1 MKFEKNY
8 GINNKVLGKCLD
20 PRLLGKK
27 LADVFFME
35 VFMKRTKLLL
45 DILIVILGNF
55 LYAAGVAFFI
65 LPSGLITGGTTGI
78 AISINHLIGLPVSYL
93 VFGFN
98 ITMFVLG
105 FIVLGKNFALTTLV
119 STFCYPFALEV
130 LQKLAG
136 GFRVT
141 DDILLCTLFGGIC
154 IGTAIAIVIRAG
166 ASTGGM
172 DIPPLIINK
181 YTRISVSVSLYVFDC
196 VILAL
201 QAAFSDKEKILY
213 GIVLVLVYSIVLDKL
228 LMFGTNKMQ
237 LKIVSDKSEEIKGV
251 IISEIDRGVTLLHGR
266 TGYLE
271 KETDILLSVVSNR
284 ELYKVE
290 KLVHQIDN
298 DAFVMISR
306 VSEVRGRG
314 FSEGKQYLVK

>member
-1 MKFEKNY
+1 MKKN
-8 GINNKVLGKCLD
+8 
-20 PRLLGKK
+20 
-27 LADVFFME
+27 
-35 VFMKRTKLLL
+35 KLLFN
-45 DILIVILGNF
+45 ILIVILGNF

-78 AISINHLIGLPVSYL
+78 ALSVNHFTGLPVAYL
-93 VFGFN
+93 IFGFN
-98 ITMFVLG
+98 ISMFILG
-105 FIVLGKNFALTTLV
+105 FLILGKNFALTTLV
-119 STFCYPFALEV
+119 STFCYPFALQL

-136 GFRVT
+136 EFRVT
-141 DDILLCTLFGGIC
+141 DDIFICTLFGGIC
-154 IGTAIAIVIRAG
+154 IGTSIAIVIRAG

-196 VILAL
+196 IILVL

-213 GIVLVLVYSIVLDKL
+213 GIVLVLIYSIVLDKL
-228 LMFGTNKMQ
+228 LMLGTNKMQ
-237 LKIVSDKSEEIKGV
+237 LQIVSERAEEIKKA
-251 IISEIDRGVTLLHGR
+251 IISEIDRGVTLLHGK

-271 KETDILLSVVSNR
+271 KETEILLSVVSNR
-284 ELYKVE
+284 ELYKAE
-290 KLVHQIDN
+290 KLVHQIDK

-314 FSEGKQYLVK
+314 FSEGKQYLKK

>member
-1 MKFEKNY
+1 MKKN
-8 GINNKVLGKCLD
+8 
-20 PRLLGKK
+20 
-27 LADVFFME
+27 
-35 VFMKRTKLLL
+35 KLLFN
-45 DILIVILGNF
+45 ILIVILGNF
-55 LYAAGVAFFI
+55 IYAAGVVFFI

-78 AISINHLIGLPVSYL
+78 ALSVNHFTGLPVVYFI
-93 VFGFN
+93 FGFN
-98 ITMFVLG
+98 AAMFVLG
-105 FIVLGKNFALTTLV
+105 LFILGKNFALTTLV
-119 STFCYPFALEV
+119 STFCYPFALEL

-136 GFRVT
+136 EFRVI
-141 DDILLCTLFGGIC
+141 DDIFICTLFGGIC
-154 IGTAIAIVIRAG
+154 IGASIAIVIRAG

-181 YTRISVSVSLYVFDC
+181 YTHISVSVSLYVFDC
-196 VILAL
+196 IILVL

-213 GIVLVLVYSIVLDKL
+213 GIVLVLVYSIVLDRL
-228 LMFGTNKMQ
+228 LMLGTNKMQ
-237 LKIVSDKSEEIKGV
+237 LQIVSGKAEEIKKA
-251 IISEIDRGVTLLHGR
+251 IISEIDRGVTLLHGK

-290 KLVHQIDN
+290 KLVHQIDK

-314 FSEGKQYLVK
+314 FSEGKQYLKK

>member
-1 MKFEKNY
+1 
-8 GINNKVLGKCLD
+8 
-20 PRLLGKK
+20 
-27 LADVFFME
+27 ME
-35 VFMKRTKLLL
+35 VFMKKTKLLF

-78 AISINHLIGLPVSYL
+78 ALSINNFSGLPVSYL

-98 ITMFVLG
+98 VTMFILG
-105 FIVLGKNFALTTLV
+105 LLILGKNFALTTLV
-119 STFCYPFALEV
+119 STFCYPFALEL
-130 LQKLAG
+130 LQKLEG
-136 GFRVT
+136 GYRVT
-141 DDILLCTLFGGIC
+141 NDIFLCTLFGGIC

-196 VILAL
+196 IILAL
-201 QAAFSDKEKILY
+201 QAAFSDKEKVLY
-213 GIVLVLVYSIVLDKL
+213 GIVLVLVYTIVLDRL
-228 LMFGTNKMQ
+228 LMLGTNKMQ
-237 LKIVSDKSEEIKGV
+237 LKVVSNKAEAIKAA

-290 KLVHQIDN
+290 KLVHQIDE

-314 FSEGKQYLVK
+314 FSEGKRYLEK

>member
-1 MKFEKNY
+1 
-8 GINNKVLGKCLD
+8 GIALSINN
-20 PRLLGKK
+20 
-27 LADVFFME
+27 F
-35 VFMKRTKLLL
+35 
-45 DILIVILGNF
+45 
-55 LYAAGVAFFI
+55 
-65 LPSGLITGGTTGI
+65 S
-78 AISINHLIGLPVSYL
+78 GLPVSYL

-98 ITMFVLG
+98 VTMFILG
-105 FIVLGKNFALTTLV
+105 LLVLGKNFALTTLV
-119 STFCYPFALEV
+119 STFCYPFALEL

-136 GFRVT
+136 GYRVT
-141 DDILLCTLFGGIC
+141 NDIFLCTLFGGIC

-196 VILAL
+196 IILAL
-201 QAAFSDKEKILY
+201 QAAFSDKEKVLY
-213 GIVLVLVYSIVLDKL
+213 GIVLVLVYTIVLDRL
-228 LMFGTNKMQ
+228 LMLGTNKMQ
-237 LKIVSDKSEEIKGV
+237 LKVVSNKAEAIKAA

-290 KLVHQIDN
+290 KLVHQIDE

-314 FSEGKQYLVK
+314 FSEGKRYLEK

>member
-1 MKFEKNY
+1 M
-8 GINNKVLGKCLD
+8 NK
-20 PRLLGKK
+20 KK
-27 LADVFFME
+27 LLFN
-35 VFMKRTKLLL
+35 
-45 DILIVILGNF
+45 ILIVILGNF
-55 LYAAGVAFFI
+55 IYAAGVVFFI

-78 AISINHLIGLPVSYL
+78 AISINHFTSLPVSYL
-93 VFGFN
+93 IFGFN
-98 ITMFVLG
+98 VVMFILG
-105 FIVLGKNFALTTLV
+105 LLILGKNFAITTLV
-119 STFCYPFALEV
+119 STFCYPFALEL

-136 GFRVT
+136 KLHVT
-141 DDILLCTLFGGIC
+141 DDIFICTLFGGIC
-154 IGTAIAIVIRAG
+154 IGASIALVIRAG

-181 YTRISVSVSLYVFDC
+181 YTGISVSVSLYVFDC
-196 VILAL
+196 IILVL

-213 GIVLVLVYSIVLDKL
+213 GIVLVLVYSIVLDRL
-228 LMFGTNKMQ
+228 LMLGTNKMQ
-237 LKIVSDKSEEIKGV
+237 LQIVSDRADEIKKAV
-251 IISEIDRGVTLLHGR
+251 IYKIDRGVTLLHGR

-290 KLVHQIDN
+290 KLVHEIDK

-314 FSEGKQYLVK
+314 FSEGKKYLMKEKNI